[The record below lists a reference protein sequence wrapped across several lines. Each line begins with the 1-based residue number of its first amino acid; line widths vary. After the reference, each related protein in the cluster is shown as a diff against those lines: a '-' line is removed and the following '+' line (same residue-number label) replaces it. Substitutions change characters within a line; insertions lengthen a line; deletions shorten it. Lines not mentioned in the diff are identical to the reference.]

1 MSGTGCLP
9 ASIGITRH
17 ITVINAE
24 NAACPRRQ
32 AAFLINEPSAGRDRP
47 VRIITIKY
55 GTLAA
60 KHRTP
65 HMIQKSCSEKSVL
78 NNTFFRSVV

>member
-1 MSGTGCLP
+1 MSEPRCLP
-9 ASIGITRH
+9 ASPGITRH

-32 AAFLINEPSAGRDRP
+32 AAFLINEPGAGRDRP
-47 VRIITIKY
+47 VRIMTIKH